1 LGGFWIP
8 NDGEVA
14 AGPLVD
20 EQREWPPAAHYWMG
34 RHFRCPAAS
43 FDNRSAISAS
53 RPSARHISY
62 DVIDDD
68 PPRSWAFGFTAKGVL
83 IELIVLHK
91 AKEDLVIHCMKARKA
106 ELDKALLIRGGRY

>member
-1 LGGFWIP
+1 MR
-8 NDGEVA
+8 
-14 AGPLVD
+14 PLKVHD
-20 EQREWPPAAHYWMG
+20 SALKREYTEDDI
-34 RHFRCPAAS
+34 RHAL
-43 FDNRSAISAS
+43 DHV
-53 RPSARHISY
+53 HISY